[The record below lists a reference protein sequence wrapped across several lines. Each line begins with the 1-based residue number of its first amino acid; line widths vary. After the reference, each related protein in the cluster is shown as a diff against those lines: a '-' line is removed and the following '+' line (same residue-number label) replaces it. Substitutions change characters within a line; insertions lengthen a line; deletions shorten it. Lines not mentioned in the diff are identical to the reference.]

1 MFQIEDNDA
10 KSLIMDTILKAW
22 RSRYDEIQWGIEINK
37 FSFRHQLDDGL
48 LAGCKCQIYFK
59 NLIYIIFDFRM
70 PS

>member
-10 KSLIMDTILKAW
+10 KSAIIDIILKAW

-48 LAGCKCQIYFK
+48 LAGCNKL
-59 NLIYIIFDFRM
+59 LIYDKTILIQFYII
-70 PS
+70 